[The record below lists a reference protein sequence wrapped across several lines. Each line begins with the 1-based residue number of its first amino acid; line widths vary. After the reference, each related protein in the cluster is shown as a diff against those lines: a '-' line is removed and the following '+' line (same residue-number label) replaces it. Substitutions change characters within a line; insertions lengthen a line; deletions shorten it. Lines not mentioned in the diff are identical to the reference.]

1 MVIICALLKMIL
13 LYGWRLGLRDVRR
26 AILSLDSWYMKKQTG
41 IDMNTYLIPLNI
53 VNSIVYATV
62 SLRFGSVPA
71 FRARADVSLISRVG
85 KWLEFRPRL
94 DTYLQVE
101 FQ

>member
-1 MVIICALLKMIL
+1 MVINCALLKMIL
-13 LYGWRLGLRDVRR
+13 LYGWRLGPRDVRR
-26 AILSLDSWYMKKQTG
+26 AIISLDSWYIEKQIGT
-41 IDMNTYLIPLNI
+41 DMGTYLNPLNI

-62 SLRFGSVPA
+62 SLSFGSVPA

-85 KWLEFRPRL
+85 KWLDFRPRL
-94 DTYLQVE
+94 DTYLQIE